1 MESTRTLDKMM
12 MISEIEKVKETHGE
26 CQGMTAKNTIAARPE
41 NH

>member
-1 MESTRTLDKMM
+1 MESTRTLDKM